1 MYVLEINTVRP
12 QVTGF
17 GVQEKKTAYSETAL
31 HEAGRISAKSL

>member
-17 GVQEKKTAYSETAL
+17 GVQEKKTVTPLRTA
-31 HEAGRISAKSL
+31 RISGLKS